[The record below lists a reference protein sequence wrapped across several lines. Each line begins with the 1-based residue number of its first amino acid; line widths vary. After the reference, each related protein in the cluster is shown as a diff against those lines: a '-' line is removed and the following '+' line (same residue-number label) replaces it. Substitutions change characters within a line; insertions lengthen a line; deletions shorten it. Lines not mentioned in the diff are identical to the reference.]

1 MLLKLFLLAAFAGL
15 AYAACPDSNDKEIR
29 GFCFKFVVQKMAYND
44 ARNWCHYQNPVGP
57 SYLAVVGNKET
68 NNNLAVYARS
78 AFGASAEYF
87 WIGLSRNGSSG
98 ALTWDNGFPV
108 IYTNFGSHV
117 GNNYFTEKI
126 SNSKWDTPGDSEK
139 NYFVCSYDPTVQPV
153 TPKATTPTTTTAAN
167 VNCPLGGQQ
176 TVLFAYSNDLVPS
189 VVLNTFSSSYLNSQP
204 VTIAISR
211 FDTRQPQSMMYFND
225 YNQAYSY
232 LSTNLPDSTLGF
244 GDSTAG
250 SNVLDVINNFYSSP
264 SACGSVVMVL
274 AKRYPNTT
282 DISNT
287 VAKVR
292 QYHGIVNFLASNT
305 PSGGTQSR
313 VLFDLASKTNGIY
326 SIDDDSTFSHF
337 IGWMP
342 LRERYPIY
350 AVNPKVSGQGSQ
362 TLSPMSVP
370 RYAQYLMMVTVQSHV
385 PVSNVQSATLGWHN
399 QSSSYSGIFGMQPAG
414 WEYINSND
422 DGTRENIDANVFNM
436 TIDYVYTNTD
446 VETMQIRFYSPYA
459 TTYWLPYSD

>member
-1 MLLKLFLLAAFAGL
+1 MFLKLFLLATLLGIAI
-15 AYAACPDSNDKEIR
+15 AACPDSNDKEIR
-29 GFCFKFVVQKMAYND
+29 GFCFKFVVQKMTYND

-98 ALTWDNGFPV
+98 SLSWDNGFPV

-126 SNSKWDTPGDSEK
+126 SNTKWDTPGDNEK

-167 VNCPLGGQQ
+167 VNCQLGGQQ
-176 TVLFAYSNDLVPS
+176 TVLFAYSNDLAPS
-189 VVLNTFSSSYLNSQP
+189 VVLNTFSNSYLNEQL

-211 FDTRQPQSMMYFND
+211 FDTRQPQSIMYFSD
-225 YNQAYSY
+225 YIQAYTYVS
-232 LSTNLPDSTLGF
+232 SHLPDSTLGF
-244 GDSTAG
+244 GDSTTG
-250 SNVLDVINNFYSSP
+250 SNVLDVINNFYNDISS
-264 SACGSVVMVL
+264 CGSVVMVL
-274 AKRYPNTT
+274 SKRYPNTM
-282 DISNT
+282 DISST

-292 QYHGIVNFLASNT
+292 QYHGMVNFLASNA

-313 VLFDLASKTNGIY
+313 VLFDLSSRTNGIY
-326 SIDDDSTFSHF
+326 SIEEDATFLHF

-350 AVNPKVSGQGSQ
+350 AVNVKVSGHGSQ
-362 TLSPMSVP
+362 VLPPMSVP
-370 RYAQYLMMVTVQSHV
+370 RDVTYLIMVSLQSHL
-385 PVSNVQSATLGWHN
+385 PISNVQSAKLNWFNPPFPQGAL
-399 QSSSYSGIFGMQPAG
+399 SMQPSEWA
-414 WEYINSND
+414 YTNSNS
-422 DGTRENIDANVFNM
+422 GGNRRIIDPAVYNM
-436 TIDYVYTNTD
+436 TIDYIYTNTD
-446 VETMQIRFYSPYA
+446 VETMQIRFYSSFY
-459 TTYWLPYSD
+459 TNSWIPYSN